1 MSQFRDVLILLNIL
15 VVAGILG
22 FVAYRIVSLRRNPEE
37 KEPQNLERF
46 YDDDVLE
53 GPHLERVLGVAL
65 VALVIATIAFI
76 AYFIWEPFR
85 GADASRGLQ
94 GPRHR
99 AGRDPVRQRATRR
112 VRRHQVAALRQLPW
126 PRRRWRLGDLRG
138 EE

>member
-22 FVAYRIVSLRRNPEE
+22 FVAYRIISLRRNPEE

-65 VALVIATIAFI
+65 VALVIATVAFI

-85 GADASRGLQ
+85 GADATKSLLCANCHGLD
-94 GPRHR
+94 GGGGSAAFVVKSEDTRC
-99 AGRDPVRQRATRR
+99 DPDQTVNDDL
-112 VRRHQVAALRQLPW
+112 AAKQPYCL
-126 PRRRWRLGDLRG
+126 
-138 EE
+138 